1 MFPIVATQR
10 LAPDIQRIVI
20 AAPRIA
26 RKQRPGQFVI
36 VRTHSHGE
44 RIPLTIAGADPDR
57 GTMTLVV
64 QGIGKTTKLI
74 NALAAGDALRDVAG
88 PLGQPSE
95 IGRFGTVMAIAGG
108 VGAAIVLPVA
118 RALRAA
124 GNRVLGVLGARSRE
138 HLILETEL
146 RDACDELAIMTDDG
160 SVGRRGLVVDPLREA
175 IAGGD
180 KLDRVLAVGPVRMMQ
195 AVAEATRGP
204 RIPTIVS
211 LNALMVDGTGM
222 CGGCRVMTE
231 AGARF
236 ACVDGPEFDAHAVD
250 FAILAQRNQAYR
262 ERESEELRAFL
273 ANPARWIEE
282 VRAEMREEMNQEMNQ
297 ETRQEILAESL
308 TERAADQPED
318 SRQRLEGRPEGRLK
332 GRTEGPAEARVKE
345 GSDCRLLAAHPEL
358 RP

>member
-57 GTMTLVV
+57 GTITLVV

-74 NALAAGDALRDVAG
+74 NSLAAGDALRDVAG

-118 RALRAA
+118 RALREA

-160 SVGRRGLVVDPLREA
+160 SAGRRGLVVDPLREA
-175 IAGGD
+175 IASGN

-204 RIPTIVS
+204 GIPTIVS

-222 CGGCRVMTE
+222 CGGCRVMTA

-262 ERESEELRAFL
+262 ERESEELRAFM
-273 ANPARWIEE
+273 ANPAKWIED
-282 VRAEMREEMNQEMNQ
+282 VRAEMREEMRQGKHEGKQEGKHEEMRP
-297 ETRQEILAESL
+297 ESRAESPP
-308 TERAADQPED
+308 ERRMAGQPED
-318 SRQRLEGRPEGRLK
+318 SGQRADGRVED
-332 GRTEGPAEARVKE
+332 RVA
-345 GSDCRLLAAHPEL
+345 GSSECRLVAAHPEL